1 MLKKDP
7 GNYLKNKG
15 ILYIVI
21 LFIAIILTLF
31 LIFHKPLPKYF
42 EKKDFAMGTW
52 VNVVVAGDKISSEK
66 LADIAFDEMRRIER
80 KFSKNIKTSVTFKLN
95 KERNITADKETLFL
109 IKAAINYAD
118 LTGSAFDPTIGS
130 IIRLWGFDDINSE
143 KRVPTQEEINEELS
157 GVSYKFIKIDG
168 NKISLLN
175 NKTEVDLGGIA
186 KGYAVDMAIQKIKD
200 LDPNATGYIDAGGDI
215 GIIGPKFGRFA
226 WSIGIRDPD
235 KGPYDIKE
243 IVYLKEGAIVTSGNY
258 ERFFI
263 KDDVRY
269 HHLIDPKTGYPV
281 NYYKSVTIIAD
292 NAMKADAMA
301 TAIFILGDKLIGLD
315 SMTRYGIQVYG
326 ITADN
331 KIIKTTGFDYYLKEE
346 K

>member
-1 MLKKDP
+1 MLKRNTDIF
-7 GNYLKNKG
+7 LKNKS
-15 ILYIVI
+15 ILYFSI
-21 LFIAIILTLF
+21 LIIAIVLTIF
-31 LIFHKPLPKYF
+31 LIFHKPLPKYY
-42 EKKDFAMGTW
+42 EKKDFALGTW
-52 VNVVVAGDKISSEK
+52 VNVVVASSKIDSER
-66 LADIAFDEMRRIER
+66 LADIAFDEMKRIER
-80 KFSKNIKTSVTFKLN
+80 KFSKNIEGSVIFKLN
-95 KERNITADKETLFL
+95 KERSIIADKETLFL

-118 LTGSAFDPTIGS
+118 LTGSAFDPTVGA
-130 IIRLWGFDDINSE
+130 IIKLWGFDDINKE
-143 KRVPTQEEINEELS
+143 KRVPTQDEINNVLD

-168 NKISLLN
+168 NKITLLN
-175 NKTEVDLGGIA
+175 GKTQIDLGGIA
-186 KGYAVDMAIQKIKD
+186 KGYAVDMAIRKIKD
-200 LDPNATGYIDAGGDI
+200 LDKNATGFIDAGGDI

-243 IVYLKEGAIVTSGNY
+243 KVYLKEGAIVTSGNY

-263 KDDVRY
+263 KDGVRY

-281 NYYKSVTIIAD
+281 NYYKSVTIISD

-301 TAIFILGDKLIGLD
+301 TAIFILGDKLIGLN
-315 SMTRYGIQVYG
+315 SMTRYGIQIYG
-326 ITADN
+326 ITSDD